1 MNLPMPVSETAAAEL
16 LPWQQAAELQDDLL
30 TVCNDLDRLQ
40 TLLSSACADL
50 SQGFHGA
57 NSLLAG
63 SAADAADGAWR
74 QQVAQTLAR
83 AVTALQFEDM
93 ATQLI
98 DHVEQQQLP
107 VGGIARQRMRLDG
120 RAQGHDFVRVD
131 IGQHADVA
139 AFAKELADRAA
150 HRRHPGGATDHDDAQ
165 HVAALHARVAQHL
178 AQCRQGAFEQR
189 PRQRLQLLTSH
200 IEAQVTIVQ
209 RAMQG
214 GRLMVGERFTRAP
227 GRHLQRTLVAR
238 ADGLPT

>member
-57 NSLLAG
+57 NALLAG
-63 SAADAADGAWR
+63 SDADTADSTWR

-98 DHVEQQQLP
+98 THT
-107 VGGIARQRMRLDG
+107 RRRLRH
-120 RAQGHDFVRVD
+120 RADTL
-131 IGQHADVA
+131 AVA
-139 AFAKELADRAA
+139 AF
-150 HRRHPGGATDHDDAQ
+150 GDDDGDA
-165 HVAALHARVAQHL
+165 VVEPAAL
-178 AQCRQGAFEQR
+178 R
-189 PRQRLQLLTSH
+189 PNPVTQDEMDAGS
-200 IEAQVTIVQ
+200 IE
-209 RAMQG
+209 
-214 GRLMVGERFTRAP
+214 LF
-227 GRHLQRTLVAR
+227 
-238 ADGLPT
+238 